1 MGMTNEQIITEL
13 GFDGASD
20 EVKQRMIDN
29 TREIVEMRV
38 TSILGEL
45 MTDEQSDEFQ
55 RLVDAGDDQ
64 AVWNWLRDTIVGV
77 DVSEVYESALQDYLD
92 DFKRRQAETMAELQ

>member
-20 EVKQRMIDN
+20 DVKQQMIDN

-38 TSILGEL
+38 VSMLGEF

-55 RLVDAGDDQ
+55 HIVDAGNDQ
-64 AVWNWLRDTIVGV
+64 AVWDWLREKIVGV
-77 DVSEVYESALQDYLD
+77 DVSEVYESTLQDYLD
-92 DFKRRQAETMAELQ
+92 DFKRRQSETMAQL